1 MGGPLMLVVTLTI
14 RDKSG
19 LMRQTK
25 RYSSIREAMLPLAAA
40 LGDDNVRAV
49 HVLKDT
55 LADNAPD

>member
-1 MGGPLMLVVTLTI
+1 MLVVTLTI